1 MYREVLKCVA
11 EITDYPYSIEK
22 WEAKETVK
30 TSKEMIKQI
39 GELEFEYLNGHK
51 KLRQKFITQ
60 FIKDL
65 KAEESGEQ
73 VEERKL
79 SELECMT
86 LMFVV
91 IENELNIDKEE
102 SYLELYEDIC
112 ESAGCKYAL
121 MRMDNK
127 SDMTELILY
136 YVLKTHQGF
145 DIWAGLSKDWRERKE
160 TAYALN
166 FEMDNLTTKNFKE
179 VCERIKA
186 GLDETGMETKNSLD
200 IITENMNGIIA
211 DPTRLG
217 KTKLKEVFNQEV
229 ILHVCDTGKRRQWY
243 LYRLLSLVVIGQIE
257 KFCRDIQIWQTDA
270 SMKEQLKKELK
281 ECWLTDIGLGKTNEM
296 GRPLSKIAEYL
307 DDYKGISPE
316 KWDEYLMSRRL
327 NYTKVIHVFNELL
340 DGSETFEDTTK
351 DYFMDIAAE
360 SETEEKPEIAEELE
374 VIEEKGE
381 AFAPFEARA
390 VRHGMDAKE
399 KPYEIRRME
408 VIFKEMLTGEREVS
422 REFLLLVVLGIKA
435 LGVANIQLSYINEN
449 LLFNCR
455 FGMELLDTSFDE
467 YFIEAFE
474 SMEEM
479 RSLKGRVNRLRMA
492 SWDFEDHCLEEGYAV
507 FHDILFSKC

>member
-121 MRMDNK
+121 MRIDNK

-145 DIWAGLSKDWRERKE
+145 DIWAGLSKDWKERKE

-217 KTKLKEVFNQEV
+217 KTKLEEVFNQEV

-296 GRPLSKIAEYL
+296 GRPLSKIAEYI
-307 DDYKGISPE
+307 DEYKEVSSE
-316 KWDEYLMSRRL
+316 KWKEYLMSRRL
-327 NYTKVIHVFNELL
+327 NYTKVIHVFNELF
-340 DGSETFEDTTK
+340 DGGLVFNDYVIDGLED
-351 DYFMDIAAE
+351 D
-360 SETEEKPEIAEELE
+360 EIKEDL
-374 VIEEKGE
+374 EKGE

-390 VRHGMDAKE
+390 VRHGMDAEE
-399 KPYEIRRME
+399 KPYELRRME
-408 VIFKEMLTGEREVS
+408 VIFKEILTGEREVS

-435 LGVANIQLSYINEN
+435 LGVANIQLPYINEN

-455 FGMELLDTSFDE
+455 FGTELLDTPFDE
-467 YFIEAFE
+467 YFIEVFE

-479 RSLKGRVNRLRMA
+479 CSLKERVNRLRMA
-492 SWDFEDHCLEEGYAV
+492 SWDFEDSCLEEGYAV
-507 FHDILFSKC
+507 FHDILFAKC

>member
-145 DIWAGLSKDWRERKE
+145 DVWAGLSKDWKERKE

-217 KTKLKEVFNQEV
+217 KTKLEEVFNQEV

-296 GRPLSKIAEYL
+296 GRPLSKIAEYI
-307 DDYKGISPE
+307 DEYKEVSSE
-316 KWDEYLMSRRL
+316 KWKEYLMSRRL
-327 NYTKVIHVFNELL
+327 NYTKVIHVFNELF
-340 DGSETFEDTTK
+340 DGGLVFNDYVIDGLED
-351 DYFMDIAAE
+351 D
-360 SETEEKPEIAEELE
+360 EIKEDL
-374 VIEEKGE
+374 EKGE

-390 VRHGMDAKE
+390 VRHGMDAEE
-399 KPYEIRRME
+399 KPYELRRME
-408 VIFKEMLTGEREVS
+408 VIFKEILTGEREVS

-435 LGVANIQLSYINEN
+435 LGVANIQLPYINEN

-455 FGMELLDTSFDE
+455 FGTELLDTPFDE
-467 YFIEAFE
+467 YFIEVFE
-474 SMEEM
+474 SIEEM
-479 RSLKGRVNRLRMA
+479 CSLKERVNRLRMA
-492 SWDFEDHCLEEGYAV
+492 SWDFEDSCLEEGYAV
-507 FHDILFSKC
+507 FHDILFAKC

>member
-121 MRMDNK
+121 MSMDNK

-145 DIWAGLSKDWRERKE
+145 DIWAGLSKDWKERKE

-217 KTKLKEVFNQEV
+217 KTKLEEVFNQEV

-296 GRPLSKIAEYL
+296 GRPLSKIAEYI
-307 DDYKGISPE
+307 DEYKEVSSE
-316 KWDEYLMSRRL
+316 KWKEYLMSRRL
-327 NYTKVIHVFNELL
+327 NYTKVIHVFNELF
-340 DGSETFEDTTK
+340 DGGLVFNDYVIDGLEED
-351 DYFMDIAAE
+351 
-360 SETEEKPEIAEELE
+360 EIKEDL
-374 VIEEKGE
+374 EKGE

-390 VRHGMDAKE
+390 VRHGMDAEE
-399 KPYEIRRME
+399 KPYELRRME
-408 VIFKEMLTGEREVS
+408 VIFKEILTGEREVS

-435 LGVANIQLSYINEN
+435 LGVANIQLPYINEN

-455 FGMELLDTSFDE
+455 FGTELLDTPFDE
-467 YFIEAFE
+467 YFIEVFE
-474 SMEEM
+474 SIEEM
-479 RSLKGRVNRLRMA
+479 CSLKERVNRLRMA
-492 SWDFEDHCLEEGYAV
+492 SWDFEDSCLEEGYAV
-507 FHDILFSKC
+507 FHDILFAKC

>member
-145 DIWAGLSKDWRERKE
+145 DVWAGLSKDWKERKE

-217 KTKLKEVFNQEV
+217 KTKLEEVFNQEV

-270 SMKEQLKKELK
+270 SMKEQLKQELK

-296 GRPLSKIAEYL
+296 GRPLSKIAEYI
-307 DDYKGISPE
+307 DEYKEVSPE
-316 KWDEYLMSRRL
+316 KWEEYLMSRRL
-327 NYTKVIHVFNELL
+327 NYTKVIHVFNELF
-340 DGSETFEDTTK
+340 DGGLVFNDYVIDGLED
-351 DYFMDIAAE
+351 D
-360 SETEEKPEIAEELE
+360 EIKEDL
-374 VIEEKGE
+374 EKGE

-390 VRHGMDAKE
+390 VRHGMDAEE
-399 KPYEIRRME
+399 KPYELRRME
-408 VIFKEMLTGEREVS
+408 VIFKEILTGEREVS

-435 LGVANIQLSYINEN
+435 LGVANIQLPYINEN
-449 LLFNCR
+449 LLFNFR
-455 FGMELLDTSFDE
+455 VGTELLDTPFDE
-467 YFIEAFE
+467 YFIEVFE
-474 SMEEM
+474 SIEEM
-479 RSLKGRVNRLRMA
+479 CSLKERVNRLRMA
-492 SWDFEDHCLEEGYAV
+492 SWDFEDSCLEEGYAV
-507 FHDILFSKC
+507 FHDILFAKC

>member
-145 DIWAGLSKDWRERKE
+145 DIWAGLSKDWKERKE

-217 KTKLKEVFNQEV
+217 KTKLEEVFNQEV

-257 KFCRDIQIWQTDA
+257 TFSRDVKKWQMDA

-296 GRPLSKIAEYL
+296 GRPLSKIAEYIEE
-307 DDYKGISPE
+307 YKGISPE
-316 KWDEYLMSRRL
+316 KWEEYLMSRRL
-327 NYTKVIHVFNELL
+327 NYTKVIHVFNELF
-340 DGSETFEDTTK
+340 DGGLVFNDYVIDGLED
-351 DYFMDIAAE
+351 D
-360 SETEEKPEIAEELE
+360 EIKEDL
-374 VIEEKGE
+374 EKGE

-390 VRHGMDAKE
+390 VRHGMDAEE
-399 KPYEIRRME
+399 KPYELRRME
-408 VIFKEMLTGEREVS
+408 VIFKEILTGEREVS

-435 LGVANIQLSYINEN
+435 LGVANIQLPYINEN

-455 FGMELLDTSFDE
+455 FGTELLDTPFDE
-467 YFIEAFE
+467 YFIEVFE

-479 RSLKGRVNRLRMA
+479 CSLKERVNRLRMA
-492 SWDFEDHCLEEGYAV
+492 SWDFEDSCLEEGYAV
-507 FHDILFSKC
+507 FHDILFAKC

>member
-91 IENELNIDKEE
+91 IENELNIDKDE

-145 DIWAGLSKDWRERKE
+145 DVWAGLSKDWKDRKE

-217 KTKLKEVFNQEV
+217 KTKLEEVFNQDV

-296 GRPLSKIAEYL
+296 GRPLSKIAEYI
-307 DDYKGISPE
+307 DEYKEISPE
-316 KWDEYLMSRRL
+316 KWKEYLMSRRL
-327 NYTKVIHVFNELL
+327 NYTKVIHVFNELF
-340 DGSETFEDTTK
+340 DGGLVFNDYVIDGLED
-351 DYFMDIAAE
+351 D
-360 SETEEKPEIAEELE
+360 EIKEDL
-374 VIEEKGE
+374 EKGE

-435 LGVANIQLSYINEN
+435 LGVTNIQLPYINEN

-455 FGMELLDTSFDE
+455 FGTELLDTPFDE
-467 YFIEAFE
+467 YFIEVFE
-474 SMEEM
+474 SIEEM
-479 RSLKGRVNRLRMA
+479 CSLKERVNRLRMA
-492 SWDFEDHCLEEGYAV
+492 SWDFEDSCLEEGYAV
-507 FHDILFSKC
+507 FHDILFAKC

>member
-145 DIWAGLSKDWRERKE
+145 DIWAGLSKDWKERKE

-217 KTKLKEVFNQEV
+217 KTKLEEVFNQEV

-296 GRPLSKIAEYL
+296 GRPLSKIAEYIEE
-307 DDYKGISPE
+307 YKGISPE
-316 KWDEYLMSRRL
+316 KWEEYLMSRRL
-327 NYTKVIHVFNELL
+327 NYTKVIHVFNELF
-340 DGSETFEDTTK
+340 DGGLVFNDYVIDGLED
-351 DYFMDIAAE
+351 D
-360 SETEEKPEIAEELE
+360 EIKEDL
-374 VIEEKGE
+374 EKGE

-390 VRHGMDAKE
+390 VRHGMDVEE
-399 KPYEIRRME
+399 KPYELRRME
-408 VIFKEMLTGEREVS
+408 VIFKEILTGEREVS

-435 LGVANIQLSYINEN
+435 LGVANIQLPYINEN

-455 FGMELLDTSFDE
+455 FGTELLDTPFDE
-467 YFIEAFE
+467 YFIEVFE
-474 SMEEM
+474 SIEEM
-479 RSLKGRVNRLRMA
+479 CSLKERVNRLRMA
-492 SWDFEDHCLEEGYAV
+492 SWDFEDSCLEEGYAV
-507 FHDILFSKC
+507 FHDILFAKC

>member
-145 DIWAGLSKDWRERKE
+145 DVWAGLSKDWKDRKE

-217 KTKLKEVFNQEV
+217 KTKLEEVFNQDV

-296 GRPLSKIAEYL
+296 GRPLSKIAEYI
-307 DDYKGISPE
+307 DEYKEISPE
-316 KWDEYLMSRRL
+316 KWKEYLMSRRL
-327 NYTKVIHVFNELL
+327 NYTKVIHVFNELF
-340 DGSETFEDTTK
+340 DGGLVFNDYVIDGLED
-351 DYFMDIAAE
+351 D
-360 SETEEKPEIAEELE
+360 EIKEDL
-374 VIEEKGE
+374 EKGE

-435 LGVANIQLSYINEN
+435 LGVTNIQLPYINEN

-455 FGMELLDTSFDE
+455 FGTELLDTPFDE
-467 YFIEAFE
+467 YFIEVFE
-474 SMEEM
+474 SIEEM
-479 RSLKGRVNRLRMA
+479 CSLKERVNRLRMA
-492 SWDFEDHCLEEGYAV
+492 SWDFEDSCLEEGYAV
-507 FHDILFSKC
+507 FHDILFAKC

>member
-145 DIWAGLSKDWRERKE
+145 DIWAGLSKDWKERKE

-217 KTKLKEVFNQEV
+217 KTKLEEVFNQEV

-296 GRPLSKIAEYL
+296 GRPLSKIAEYI
-307 DDYKGISPE
+307 DEYKEVSSE
-316 KWDEYLMSRRL
+316 KWKEYLMSRRL
-327 NYTKVIHVFNELL
+327 NYTKVIHVFNELF
-340 DGSETFEDTTK
+340 DGGLVFNDYVIDGLEED
-351 DYFMDIAAE
+351 
-360 SETEEKPEIAEELE
+360 EIKEDL
-374 VIEEKGE
+374 EKGE

-390 VRHGMDAKE
+390 VRHGMDAEE
-399 KPYEIRRME
+399 KPYELRRME
-408 VIFKEMLTGEREVS
+408 VIFKEILTGERDVS

-435 LGVANIQLSYINEN
+435 LGVANIQLPYINEN

-455 FGMELLDTSFDE
+455 FGTELLDTPFDE
-467 YFIEAFE
+467 YFIEVFE

-479 RSLKGRVNRLRMA
+479 CSLKERVNRLRMA
-492 SWDFEDHCLEEGYAV
+492 SWDFEDSCLEEGYAV
-507 FHDILFSKC
+507 FHDILFAKC

>member
-145 DIWAGLSKDWRERKE
+145 DIWAGLSKDWKERKE

-217 KTKLKEVFNQEV
+217 KTKLEEVFNQEV

-296 GRPLSKIAEYL
+296 GRPLSKIAEYIEE
-307 DDYKGISPE
+307 YKGISPE
-316 KWDEYLMSRRL
+316 KWEEYLMSRRL
-327 NYTKVIHVFNELL
+327 NYTKGIHVFNELF
-340 DGSETFEDTTK
+340 DGGLVFNDYVIDGLED
-351 DYFMDIAAE
+351 D
-360 SETEEKPEIAEELE
+360 EIKEDL
-374 VIEEKGE
+374 EKGE

-390 VRHGMDAKE
+390 VRHGMDAEE
-399 KPYEIRRME
+399 KPYELRRME
-408 VIFKEMLTGEREVS
+408 VIFKEILTGEREVS

-435 LGVANIQLSYINEN
+435 LGVANIQLPYINEN

-455 FGMELLDTSFDE
+455 FGTELLDTPFDE
-467 YFIEAFE
+467 YFIEVFE

-479 RSLKGRVNRLRMA
+479 CSLKERVNRLRMA
-492 SWDFEDHCLEEGYAV
+492 SWDFEDSCLEEGYAV
-507 FHDILFSKC
+507 FHDILFAKC

>member
-145 DIWAGLSKDWRERKE
+145 DIWAGLSKDWKERKE

-217 KTKLKEVFNQEV
+217 KTKLEEVFNQEV

-296 GRPLSKIAEYL
+296 GRPLSKIAEYI
-307 DDYKGISPE
+307 DEYKEVSSE
-316 KWDEYLMSRRL
+316 KWKEYLMSRRL
-327 NYTKVIHVFNELL
+327 NYTKVIHVFNELF
-340 DGSETFEDTTK
+340 DGGLVFNDYVIDGLEED
-351 DYFMDIAAE
+351 
-360 SETEEKPEIAEELE
+360 EIKEDL
-374 VIEEKGE
+374 EKGE

-390 VRHGMDAKE
+390 VRHGMDAEE
-399 KPYEIRRME
+399 KPYELRRME
-408 VIFKEMLTGEREVS
+408 VIFKEILTGEREVS

-435 LGVANIQLSYINEN
+435 LGVANIQLPYINEN

-455 FGMELLDTSFDE
+455 FGTELLDTPFDE
-467 YFIEAFE
+467 YFIEVFE

-479 RSLKGRVNRLRMA
+479 CSLKERVNRLRMA
-492 SWDFEDHCLEEGYAV
+492 SWDFEDSCLEEGYAV
-507 FHDILFSKC
+507 FHDILFAK

>member
-145 DIWAGLSKDWRERKE
+145 DIWAGLSKDWKERKE

-166 FEMDNLTTKNFKE
+166 FEMANLTTKNFKE

-217 KTKLKEVFNQEV
+217 KTKLEEVFNQEV

-296 GRPLSKIAEYL
+296 GRPLSKIAEYIEE
-307 DDYKGISPE
+307 YKGISPE
-316 KWDEYLMSRRL
+316 KWEEYLMSRRL
-327 NYTKVIHVFNELL
+327 NYTKVIHVFNELF
-340 DGSETFEDTTK
+340 DGGLVFNDYVIDGLED
-351 DYFMDIAAE
+351 D
-360 SETEEKPEIAEELE
+360 EIKEDL
-374 VIEEKGE
+374 EKGE

-390 VRHGMDAKE
+390 VRHGMDAEE
-399 KPYEIRRME
+399 KPYELRRME
-408 VIFKEMLTGEREVS
+408 VIFKEILTGEREVS

-435 LGVANIQLSYINEN
+435 LGVANIQLPYINEN

-455 FGMELLDTSFDE
+455 FGTELLDTPFDE
-467 YFIEAFE
+467 YFIEVFE
-474 SMEEM
+474 SIEEM
-479 RSLKGRVNRLRMA
+479 CSLKERVNRLRMA
-492 SWDFEDHCLEEGYAV
+492 SWDFEDSCLEEGYAV
-507 FHDILFSKC
+507 FHDILFAKC

>member
-145 DIWAGLSKDWRERKE
+145 DVWAGLSKDWKDRKE

-217 KTKLKEVFNQEV
+217 KMKLEEVFNQEV

-243 LYRLLSLVVIGQIE
+243 LYRLLSLVVTGQIE

-296 GRPLSKIAEYL
+296 GRPLSKIAEYI
-307 DDYKGISPE
+307 DEYKEVSPE
-316 KWDEYLMSRRL
+316 KWEEYLMSRRL
-327 NYTKVIHVFNELL
+327 NYTKVIHVFNELF
-340 DGSETFEDTTK
+340 DGGLVFNDYVIDGLED
-351 DYFMDIAAE
+351 D
-360 SETEEKPEIAEELE
+360 EIKEDL
-374 VIEEKGE
+374 EKGE

-435 LGVANIQLSYINEN
+435 LGVTNIQLPYINEN

-455 FGMELLDTSFDE
+455 FGTELLDTPFDE
-467 YFIEAFE
+467 YFIEVFE
-474 SMEEM
+474 SIEEM
-479 RSLKGRVNRLRMA
+479 CSLKERVNRLRMA
-492 SWDFEDHCLEEGYAV
+492 SWDFEDSCLEEGYAV
-507 FHDILFSKC
+507 FHDILFAKC

>member
-145 DIWAGLSKDWRERKE
+145 DIWAGLSKDWKERKE

-217 KTKLKEVFNQEV
+217 KTKLEEVFNQEV

-243 LYRLLSLVVIGQIE
+243 LYRLLSLIVIGQIE

-296 GRPLSKIAEYL
+296 GRPLSKIAEYIEE
-307 DDYKGISPE
+307 YKGISPE
-316 KWDEYLMSRRL
+316 KWEEYLMSRRL
-327 NYTKVIHVFNELL
+327 NYTKVIHVFNELF
-340 DGSETFEDTTK
+340 DGGLVFNDYVIDGLED
-351 DYFMDIAAE
+351 D
-360 SETEEKPEIAEELE
+360 EIKEDL
-374 VIEEKGE
+374 EKGE

-390 VRHGMDAKE
+390 VRHGMDAEE
-399 KPYEIRRME
+399 KPYELRRME
-408 VIFKEMLTGEREVS
+408 VIFKEILTGEREVS

-435 LGVANIQLSYINEN
+435 LGVANIQLPYINEN

-455 FGMELLDTSFDE
+455 FGTELLDTPFDE
-467 YFIEAFE
+467 YFIEVFE

-479 RSLKGRVNRLRMA
+479 CSLKERVNRLRMA
-492 SWDFEDHCLEEGYAV
+492 SWDFEDSCLEEGYAV
-507 FHDILFSKC
+507 FHDILFAKC

>member
-1 MYREVLKCVA
+1 M
-11 EITDYPYSIEK
+11 
-22 WEAKETVK
+22 
-30 TSKEMIKQI
+30 
-39 GELEFEYLNGHK
+39 
-51 KLRQKFITQ
+51 RQKFITQ

-145 DIWAGLSKDWRERKE
+145 DVWAGLSKDWKDRKE

-211 DPTRLG
+211 DPTRFG
-217 KTKLKEVFNQEV
+217 KTKLEEVFNQEV

-270 SMKEQLKKELK
+270 SMKEQLKQELK
-281 ECWLTDIGLGKTNEM
+281 ECWLTDIGLGKTYEM
-296 GRPLSKIAEYL
+296 GRTLSKIAEYI
-307 DDYKGISPE
+307 DEYTEVSPE
-316 KWDEYLMSRRL
+316 KWEEYLMSRRL
-327 NYTKVIHVFNELL
+327 NYTKVIHVFNELF
-340 DGSETFEDTTK
+340 DGGLVFNDYVIDGLED
-351 DYFMDIAAE
+351 D
-360 SETEEKPEIAEELE
+360 EIKEDL
-374 VIEEKGE
+374 EKGE

-435 LGVANIQLSYINEN
+435 LGVTNIQLPYINEN

-455 FGMELLDTSFDE
+455 FGTELLDTPFDE
-467 YFIEAFE
+467 YFIEVFE
-474 SMEEM
+474 SIEEM
-479 RSLKGRVNRLRMA
+479 CSLKERVNRLRMA
-492 SWDFEDHCLEEGYAV
+492 SWDFEDSCLEEGYAV
-507 FHDILFSKC
+507 FHDILFAKC

>member
-65 KAEESGEQ
+65 KAEESGKQ

-145 DIWAGLSKDWRERKE
+145 DVWAGLSKDWKERKE

-217 KTKLKEVFNQEV
+217 KTKLEEVFNQEV

-270 SMKEQLKKELK
+270 SMKEQLKRELK

-296 GRPLSKIAEYL
+296 GRPLSKIAEYI
-307 DDYKGISPE
+307 DEYKEVSSE
-316 KWDEYLMSRRL
+316 KWKEYLMSRRL
-327 NYTKVIHVFNELL
+327 NYTKVIHVFNELF
-340 DGSETFEDTTK
+340 DGGLVFNDYVIDGLED
-351 DYFMDIAAE
+351 D
-360 SETEEKPEIAEELE
+360 EIKEDL
-374 VIEEKGE
+374 EKGE

-390 VRHGMDAKE
+390 VRHGMDAEE
-399 KPYEIRRME
+399 KPYELRRME
-408 VIFKEMLTGEREVS
+408 VIFKEILTGEREVS

-435 LGVANIQLSYINEN
+435 LGVANIQLPYINEN

-455 FGMELLDTSFDE
+455 FGTELLDTPFDE
-467 YFIEAFE
+467 YFIEVFE

-479 RSLKGRVNRLRMA
+479 CSLKERVNRLRMA
-492 SWDFEDHCLEEGYAV
+492 SWDFEDSCLEEGYAV
-507 FHDILFSKC
+507 FHDILFAKC

>member
-145 DIWAGLSKDWRERKE
+145 DIWAGLSKDWKERKE

-217 KTKLKEVFNQEV
+217 KTKLEEVFNQEV

-270 SMKEQLKKELK
+270 LMKEQLKKELK

-296 GRPLSKIAEYL
+296 GRPLSKIAEYIEE
-307 DDYKGISPE
+307 YKGISPE
-316 KWDEYLMSRRL
+316 KWEEYLMSRRL
-327 NYTKVIHVFNELL
+327 NYTKVIHVFNELF
-340 DGSETFEDTTK
+340 DGGLVFNDYVIDGLED
-351 DYFMDIAAE
+351 D
-360 SETEEKPEIAEELE
+360 EIKEDL
-374 VIEEKGE
+374 EKGE

-390 VRHGMDAKE
+390 VRHGMDAEE
-399 KPYEIRRME
+399 KPYELRRME
-408 VIFKEMLTGEREVS
+408 VIFKEILTGEREVS

-435 LGVANIQLSYINEN
+435 LGVANIQLPYINEN

-455 FGMELLDTSFDE
+455 FGTELLDTPFDE
-467 YFIEAFE
+467 YFIEVFE
-474 SMEEM
+474 SIEEM
-479 RSLKGRVNRLRMA
+479 CSLKERVNRLRMA
-492 SWDFEDHCLEEGYAV
+492 SWDFEDSCLEEGYAV
-507 FHDILFSKC
+507 FHDILFAKC

>member
-1 MYREVLKCVA
+1 MYKEVLKCVA

-145 DIWAGLSKDWRERKE
+145 DVWAGLSKDWKDRKE

-211 DPTRLG
+211 DPTRFG
-217 KTKLKEVFNQEV
+217 KTKLEEVFNQEV

-270 SMKEQLKKELK
+270 SMKEQLKQELK

-296 GRPLSKIAEYL
+296 GRPLSKIAEYI
-307 DDYKGISPE
+307 DEYKEVSPE
-316 KWDEYLMSRRL
+316 KWEEYLMSRRL
-327 NYTKVIHVFNELL
+327 NYTKVIHVFNELF
-340 DGSETFEDTTK
+340 DGGLVFNDYVIDGLED
-351 DYFMDIAAE
+351 D
-360 SETEEKPEIAEELE
+360 EIKEDL
-374 VIEEKGE
+374 EKGE

-435 LGVANIQLSYINEN
+435 LGVTNIQLPYINEN

-455 FGMELLDTSFDE
+455 FGTELLDTPFDE
-467 YFIEAFE
+467 YFIEVFE
-474 SMEEM
+474 SIEEM
-479 RSLKGRVNRLRMA
+479 CSLKERVNRLRMA
-492 SWDFEDHCLEEGYAV
+492 SWDFEDSCLEEGYAV
-507 FHDILFSKC
+507 FHDILFAKC

>member
-145 DIWAGLSKDWRERKE
+145 DIWAGLSKDWKERKE

-217 KTKLKEVFNQEV
+217 KTKLEEVFNQEV

-296 GRPLSKIAEYL
+296 GRPLSKIAEYI
-307 DDYKGISPE
+307 DEYKEVSSE
-316 KWDEYLMSRRL
+316 KWKEYLMSRRL
-327 NYTKVIHVFNELL
+327 NYTKVIHVFNELF
-340 DGSETFEDTTK
+340 DGGLVFNDYVIDGLEED
-351 DYFMDIAAE
+351 
-360 SETEEKPEIAEELE
+360 EIKEDL
-374 VIEEKGE
+374 EKGE

-390 VRHGMDAKE
+390 VRHGMDAEE
-399 KPYEIRRME
+399 KPYELRRME
-408 VIFKEMLTGEREVS
+408 VIFKEILTGEREIS

-435 LGVANIQLSYINEN
+435 LGVANIQLPYINEN

-455 FGMELLDTSFDE
+455 FGTELLDTPFDE
-467 YFIEAFE
+467 YFIEVFE

-479 RSLKGRVNRLRMA
+479 CSLKERVNRLRMA
-492 SWDFEDHCLEEGYAV
+492 SWDFEDSCLEEGYAV
-507 FHDILFSKC
+507 FHDILFAKC

>member
-145 DIWAGLSKDWRERKE
+145 DVWAGLSKDWKKRKE

-217 KTKLKEVFNQEV
+217 KTKLEEVFNQEV

-243 LYRLLSLVVIGQIE
+243 LYRLLSLVVIGQIK

-296 GRPLSKIAEYL
+296 GRPLSKIAEYIEE
-307 DDYKGISPE
+307 YKGISPE
-316 KWDEYLMSRRL
+316 KWEEYLMSRRL
-327 NYTKVIHVFNELL
+327 NYTKVIHVFNELF
-340 DGSETFEDTTK
+340 DGGLVFNDYVIDGLED
-351 DYFMDIAAE
+351 D
-360 SETEEKPEIAEELE
+360 EIKEDL
-374 VIEEKGE
+374 EKGE

-390 VRHGMDAKE
+390 VRHGMDVEE
-399 KPYEIRRME
+399 KPYELRRME
-408 VIFKEMLTGEREVS
+408 VIFKEILTGEREVS

-435 LGVANIQLSYINEN
+435 LGVANIQLPYINEN

-455 FGMELLDTSFDE
+455 FGTELLDTPFDE
-467 YFIEAFE
+467 YFIEVFE
-474 SMEEM
+474 SIEEM
-479 RSLKGRVNRLRMA
+479 CSLKERVNRLRMA
-492 SWDFEDHCLEEGYAV
+492 SWDFEDSCLEEGYAV
-507 FHDILFSKC
+507 FHDILFAKC

>member
-1 MYREVLKCVA
+1 MYKEVLKCVA

-145 DIWAGLSKDWRERKE
+145 DVWAGLSKDWKDRKE

-217 KTKLKEVFNQEV
+217 KTKLEEVFNQEV

-243 LYRLLSLVVIGQIE
+243 LYRLLSFVVIGQIE

-296 GRPLSKIAEYL
+296 GRPLSKIAEYI
-307 DDYKGISPE
+307 DEYKEVSPE
-316 KWDEYLMSRRL
+316 KWEEYLMSRRL
-327 NYTKVIHVFNELL
+327 NYTKVIHVFNELF
-340 DGSETFEDTTK
+340 DGGLVFNDYVIDGLED
-351 DYFMDIAAE
+351 D
-360 SETEEKPEIAEELE
+360 EIKEDL
-374 VIEEKGE
+374 EKGE

-435 LGVANIQLSYINEN
+435 LGVTNIQLPYINEN

-455 FGMELLDTSFDE
+455 FGTELLDTPFDE
-467 YFIEAFE
+467 YFIEVFE
-474 SMEEM
+474 SIEEM
-479 RSLKGRVNRLRMA
+479 CSLKERVNRLRMA
-492 SWDFEDHCLEEGYAV
+492 SWDFEDSCLEEGYAV
-507 FHDILFSKC
+507 FHDILFAKC

>member
-145 DIWAGLSKDWRERKE
+145 DIWAGLSKDWKERKE

-217 KTKLKEVFNQEV
+217 KTKLEEMFNQEV

-296 GRPLSKIAEYL
+296 GRPLSKIAEYI
-307 DDYKGISPE
+307 DEYKEVSSE
-316 KWDEYLMSRRL
+316 KWKEYLMSRRL
-327 NYTKVIHVFNELL
+327 NYTKVIHVFNELF
-340 DGSETFEDTTK
+340 DGGLVFNDYVIDGLEED
-351 DYFMDIAAE
+351 
-360 SETEEKPEIAEELE
+360 EIKEDL
-374 VIEEKGE
+374 EKGE

-390 VRHGMDAKE
+390 VRHGMDAEE
-399 KPYEIRRME
+399 KPYELRRME
-408 VIFKEMLTGEREVS
+408 VIFKEILTGEREVS

-435 LGVANIQLSYINEN
+435 LGVANIQLPYINEN

-455 FGMELLDTSFDE
+455 FGTELLDTPFDE
-467 YFIEAFE
+467 YFIEVFE

-479 RSLKGRVNRLRMA
+479 CSLKERVNRLRMA
-492 SWDFEDHCLEEGYAV
+492 SWDFEDSCLEEGYAV
-507 FHDILFSKC
+507 FHDILFAKC

>member
-91 IENELNIDKEE
+91 IENELNIDKDE

-145 DIWAGLSKDWRERKE
+145 DVWAGLSKDWKDRKE

-217 KTKLKEVFNQEV
+217 KTKLEEVFNQEV

-243 LYRLLSLVVIGQIE
+243 LYRLLSLVVTGQIE

-296 GRPLSKIAEYL
+296 GRPLSKIAEYI
-307 DDYKGISPE
+307 DEYKEVSPE
-316 KWDEYLMSRRL
+316 KWKEYLMSRRL
-327 NYTKVIHVFNELL
+327 NYTKVIHVFNELF
-340 DGSETFEDTTK
+340 DGGLVFNDYVIDGLED
-351 DYFMDIAAE
+351 D
-360 SETEEKPEIAEELE
+360 EIKEDL
-374 VIEEKGE
+374 EKGE

-435 LGVANIQLSYINEN
+435 LGVTNIQLPYINEN

-455 FGMELLDTSFDE
+455 FGTELLDTPFDE
-467 YFIEAFE
+467 YFIEVFE
-474 SMEEM
+474 SIEEM
-479 RSLKGRVNRLRMA
+479 CSLKERVNRLRMA
-492 SWDFEDHCLEEGYAV
+492 SWDFEDSCLEEGYAV
-507 FHDILFSKC
+507 FHDILFAKC

>member
-91 IENELNIDKEE
+91 IENELNIDKDE

-145 DIWAGLSKDWRERKE
+145 DVWAGLSKDWKDRKE

-217 KTKLKEVFNQEV
+217 KTKLEEVFNQDV

-243 LYRLLSLVVIGQIE
+243 LYRLLSFVVIGQIE

-296 GRPLSKIAEYL
+296 GRPLSKIAEYI
-307 DDYKGISPE
+307 DEYKEISPE
-316 KWDEYLMSRRL
+316 KWKEYLMSRRL
-327 NYTKVIHVFNELL
+327 NYTKVIHVFNELF
-340 DGSETFEDTTK
+340 DGGLVFNDYVIDGLED
-351 DYFMDIAAE
+351 D
-360 SETEEKPEIAEELE
+360 EIKEDL
-374 VIEEKGE
+374 EKGE

-435 LGVANIQLSYINEN
+435 LGVTNIQLPYINEN

-455 FGMELLDTSFDE
+455 FGTELLDTPFDE
-467 YFIEAFE
+467 YFIEVFE
-474 SMEEM
+474 SIEEM
-479 RSLKGRVNRLRMA
+479 CSLKERVNRLRMA
-492 SWDFEDHCLEEGYAV
+492 SWDFEDSCLEEGYAV
-507 FHDILFSKC
+507 FHDILFAKC

>member
-22 WEAKETVK
+22 WEARETVK

-136 YVLKTHQGF
+136 YVLKTQQGF
-145 DIWAGLSKDWRERKE
+145 DIWAGLSTDWKERKE

-217 KTKLKEVFNQEV
+217 KTKLEEVFNQEV

-296 GRPLSKIAEYL
+296 GRPLSKIAEYI
-307 DDYKGISPE
+307 DEYKEVSSE
-316 KWDEYLMSRRL
+316 KWKEYLMSRRL
-327 NYTKVIHVFNELL
+327 NYTKVIHVFNELF
-340 DGSETFEDTTK
+340 DGGLVFNDYVIDGLEED
-351 DYFMDIAAE
+351 
-360 SETEEKPEIAEELE
+360 EIKEDL
-374 VIEEKGE
+374 EKGE

-390 VRHGMDAKE
+390 VRHGMDAEE
-399 KPYEIRRME
+399 KPYELRRME
-408 VIFKEMLTGEREVS
+408 VIFKEILTGEREVS

-435 LGVANIQLSYINEN
+435 LGVANIQLPYINEN

-455 FGMELLDTSFDE
+455 FGTELLDTPFDE
-467 YFIEAFE
+467 YFIEVFE

-479 RSLKGRVNRLRMA
+479 CSLKERVNRLRMA
-492 SWDFEDHCLEEGYAV
+492 SWDFEDSCLEEGYAV
-507 FHDILFSKC
+507 FHDILFAKC

>member
-1 MYREVLKCVA
+1 
-11 EITDYPYSIEK
+11 
-22 WEAKETVK
+22 
-30 TSKEMIKQI
+30 
-39 GELEFEYLNGHK
+39 
-51 KLRQKFITQ
+51 
-60 FIKDL
+60 
-65 KAEESGEQ
+65 
-73 VEERKL
+73 
-79 SELECMT
+79 MT

-217 KTKLKEVFNQEV
+217 KTKLEEVFNQEV

-257 KFCRDIQIWQTDA
+257 TFSRDVKKWQMDA

-296 GRPLSKIAEYL
+296 GRPLSKIAEYI
-307 DDYKGISPE
+307 DEYKEVSSE
-316 KWDEYLMSRRL
+316 KWKEYLMSRRL
-327 NYTKVIHVFNELL
+327 NYTKVIHVFNELF
-340 DGSETFEDTTK
+340 DGGLVFNDYVIDGLED
-351 DYFMDIAAE
+351 D
-360 SETEEKPEIAEELE
+360 EIKEDL
-374 VIEEKGE
+374 EKGE

-390 VRHGMDAKE
+390 VRHGMDVEE
-399 KPYEIRRME
+399 KPYELRRME
-408 VIFKEMLTGEREVS
+408 VIFKEILTGEREVS

-435 LGVANIQLSYINEN
+435 LGVANIQLPYINEN

-455 FGMELLDTSFDE
+455 FGTELLDTPFDE
-467 YFIEAFE
+467 YFIEVFE
-474 SMEEM
+474 SIEEM
-479 RSLKGRVNRLRMA
+479 CSLKERVNRLRMA
-492 SWDFEDHCLEEGYAV
+492 SWDFEDSCLEEGYAV
-507 FHDILFSKC
+507 FHDILFAKC

>member
-217 KTKLKEVFNQEV
+217 KTKLEEVFNQEV

-257 KFCRDIQIWQTDA
+257 KFCRDIQIWQMDA

-296 GRPLSKIAEYL
+296 GRPLSKIAEYIEE
-307 DDYKGISPE
+307 YKGISPE
-316 KWDEYLMSRRL
+316 KWEEYLMSRRL
-327 NYTKVIHVFNELL
+327 NYTKVIHVFNELF
-340 DGSETFEDTTK
+340 DGGLVFNDYVIDGLED
-351 DYFMDIAAE
+351 D
-360 SETEEKPEIAEELE
+360 EIKEDL
-374 VIEEKGE
+374 EKGE

-390 VRHGMDAKE
+390 VRHGMDVEE
-399 KPYEIRRME
+399 KPYELRRME
-408 VIFKEMLTGEREVS
+408 VIFKEILTGEREVS

-435 LGVANIQLSYINEN
+435 LGVANIQLPYINEN

-455 FGMELLDTSFDE
+455 FGTELLDTPFDE
-467 YFIEAFE
+467 YFIEVFE
-474 SMEEM
+474 SIEEM
-479 RSLKGRVNRLRMA
+479 CSLKERVNRLRMA
-492 SWDFEDHCLEEGYAV
+492 SWDFEDSCLEEGYAV
-507 FHDILFSKC
+507 FHDILFAKC

>member
-145 DIWAGLSKDWRERKE
+145 DVWEGLSKDWKDRKE

-217 KTKLKEVFNQEV
+217 KTKLEEVFNQEV

-243 LYRLLSLVVIGQIE
+243 LYRLLSLVVTGQIE

-296 GRPLSKIAEYL
+296 GRPLSKIAEYI
-307 DDYKGISPE
+307 DEYKEISSE
-316 KWDEYLMSRRL
+316 KWKEYLMSRRL
-327 NYTKVIHVFNELL
+327 NYTKVIHVFNELF
-340 DGSETFEDTTK
+340 DGGLVFNDYVIDGLED
-351 DYFMDIAAE
+351 D
-360 SETEEKPEIAEELE
+360 EIKEDL
-374 VIEEKGE
+374 EKGE

-435 LGVANIQLSYINEN
+435 LGVTNIQLPYINEN

-455 FGMELLDTSFDE
+455 FGTELLDTPFDE
-467 YFIEAFE
+467 YFIEVFE
-474 SMEEM
+474 SIEEM
-479 RSLKGRVNRLRMA
+479 CSLKERVNRLRMA
-492 SWDFEDHCLEEGYAV
+492 SWDFEDSCLEEGYAV
-507 FHDILFSKC
+507 FHDILFAKC

>member
-145 DIWAGLSKDWRERKE
+145 DIWAGLSKDWKERKE

-217 KTKLKEVFNQEV
+217 KTKLEEVFNQEV

-270 SMKEQLKKELK
+270 SMKEQLKRELK

-296 GRPLSKIAEYL
+296 GRPLSKIAEYI
-307 DDYKGISPE
+307 DEYKEVSSE
-316 KWDEYLMSRRL
+316 KWKEYLMSRRL
-327 NYTKVIHVFNELL
+327 NYTKVIHVFNELF
-340 DGSETFEDTTK
+340 DGGLVFNDYVIDGLED
-351 DYFMDIAAE
+351 D
-360 SETEEKPEIAEELE
+360 EIKEDL
-374 VIEEKGE
+374 EKGE

-390 VRHGMDAKE
+390 VRHGMDAEE
-399 KPYEIRRME
+399 KPYELRRME
-408 VIFKEMLTGEREVS
+408 VIFKEILTGEREVS

-435 LGVANIQLSYINEN
+435 LGVANIQLPYINEN

-455 FGMELLDTSFDE
+455 FGTELLDTPFDE
-467 YFIEAFE
+467 YFIEVFE

-479 RSLKGRVNRLRMA
+479 CSLKERVNRLRMA
-492 SWDFEDHCLEEGYAV
+492 SWDFEDSCLEEGYAV
-507 FHDILFSKC
+507 FHDILFAKC

>member
-145 DIWAGLSKDWRERKE
+145 DVWAGLSKDWKKRKE

-217 KTKLKEVFNQEV
+217 KTKLEEVFNQEV

-296 GRPLSKIAEYL
+296 GRPLSKIAEYIEE
-307 DDYKGISPE
+307 YKGISPE
-316 KWDEYLMSRRL
+316 KWEEYLMSRRL
-327 NYTKVIHVFNELL
+327 NYTKVIHVFNELF
-340 DGSETFEDTTK
+340 DGGLVFNDYVIDGLED
-351 DYFMDIAAE
+351 D
-360 SETEEKPEIAEELE
+360 EIKEDL
-374 VIEEKGE
+374 EKGE

-390 VRHGMDAKE
+390 VRHGMDAEE
-399 KPYEIRRME
+399 KPYELRRME
-408 VIFKEMLTGEREVS
+408 VIFKEILTGEREVS

-435 LGVANIQLSYINEN
+435 LGVANIQLPYINEN

-455 FGMELLDTSFDE
+455 FGTELLDTPFDE
-467 YFIEAFE
+467 YFIEVFE
-474 SMEEM
+474 SIEEM
-479 RSLKGRVNRLRMA
+479 CSLKERVNRLRMA
-492 SWDFEDHCLEEGYAV
+492 SWDFEDSCLEEGYAV
-507 FHDILFSKC
+507 FHDILFAQC

>member
-145 DIWAGLSKDWRERKE
+145 DVWAGLSKDWKDRKE

-211 DPTRLG
+211 DPTRFG
-217 KTKLKEVFNQEV
+217 KTKLEEVFNQEV

-296 GRPLSKIAEYL
+296 GRPLSKIAEYI
-307 DDYKGISPE
+307 DEYKEVSSE
-316 KWDEYLMSRRL
+316 KWKEYLMSRRL
-327 NYTKVIHVFNELL
+327 NYTKVIHVFNELF
-340 DGSETFEDTTK
+340 DGGLVFNDYVIDGLED
-351 DYFMDIAAE
+351 D
-360 SETEEKPEIAEELE
+360 EIKEDL
-374 VIEEKGE
+374 EKGE

-390 VRHGMDAKE
+390 VRHGMDAEE
-399 KPYEIRRME
+399 KPYELRRME
-408 VIFKEMLTGEREVS
+408 VIFKEILTGEREVS

-435 LGVANIQLSYINEN
+435 LGVANIQLPYINEN

-455 FGMELLDTSFDE
+455 FGTELLDTPFDE
-467 YFIEAFE
+467 YFIEVFE
-474 SMEEM
+474 SIEEM
-479 RSLKGRVNRLRMA
+479 CSLKERVNRLRMA
-492 SWDFEDHCLEEGYAV
+492 SWDFEESCLEEGYAV
-507 FHDILFSKC
+507 FHDILFAKC

>member
-145 DIWAGLSKDWRERKE
+145 DVWAGLSKDWKDRKE

-211 DPTRLG
+211 DPTRFG
-217 KTKLKEVFNQEV
+217 KTKLEEVFNQEV

-270 SMKEQLKKELK
+270 SMKEQLKQELK

-296 GRPLSKIAEYL
+296 GRPLSKIAEYI
-307 DDYKGISPE
+307 DEYKEVSPE
-316 KWDEYLMSRRL
+316 KWEEYLMSRRL
-327 NYTKVIHVFNELL
+327 NYTKVIHVFNELF
-340 DGSETFEDTTK
+340 DGGLVFNDYVIDGLED
-351 DYFMDIAAE
+351 D
-360 SETEEKPEIAEELE
+360 EIKEDL
-374 VIEEKGE
+374 EKGE

-390 VRHGMDAKE
+390 VRHGMDAEE
-399 KPYEIRRME
+399 KPYELRRME
-408 VIFKEMLTGEREVS
+408 VIFKEILTGEREVS

-435 LGVANIQLSYINEN
+435 LGVTNIQLPYINEN

-455 FGMELLDTSFDE
+455 FGTELLDTPFDE
-467 YFIEAFE
+467 YFIEVFE
-474 SMEEM
+474 SIEEM
-479 RSLKGRVNRLRMA
+479 CSLKERVNRLRMA
-492 SWDFEDHCLEEGYAV
+492 SWDFEDSCLEEGYAV
-507 FHDILFSKC
+507 FHDILFAKC

>member
-145 DIWAGLSKDWRERKE
+145 DVWAGLSKDWKDRKE

-179 VCERIKA
+179 VCEKIKA

-217 KTKLKEVFNQEV
+217 KTKLEEVFNQEV

-296 GRPLSKIAEYL
+296 GRPLSKIAEYIEE
-307 DDYKGISPE
+307 YKDISPE
-316 KWDEYLMSRRL
+316 KWEEYLMSRRL
-327 NYTKVIHVFNELL
+327 NYTKVIHVFNELF
-340 DGSETFEDTTK
+340 DGGLVFNDYVIDGLED
-351 DYFMDIAAE
+351 D
-360 SETEEKPEIAEELE
+360 EIKEDL
-374 VIEEKGE
+374 EKGE

-390 VRHGMDAKE
+390 VRHGMDAEE
-399 KPYEIRRME
+399 KPYELRRME
-408 VIFKEMLTGEREVS
+408 VIFKEILTGEREVS

-435 LGVANIQLSYINEN
+435 LGVANIQLPYINEN

-455 FGMELLDTSFDE
+455 FGTELLDTPFDE
-467 YFIEAFE
+467 YFIEVFE
-474 SMEEM
+474 SIEEM
-479 RSLKGRVNRLRMA
+479 CSLKERVNRLRMA
-492 SWDFEDHCLEEGYAV
+492 SWDFEDSCLEEGYAV
-507 FHDILFSKC
+507 FHDILFAKC

>member
-91 IENELNIDKEE
+91 IENELNIDKDE

-145 DIWAGLSKDWRERKE
+145 DVWAGLSKDWKDRKE

-217 KTKLKEVFNQEV
+217 KTKLEEVFNQDV

-296 GRPLSKIAEYL
+296 GRPLSKIAEYI
-307 DDYKGISPE
+307 DEYKEVSSE
-316 KWDEYLMSRRL
+316 KWKEYLMSRRL
-327 NYTKVIHVFNELL
+327 NYTKVIHVFNELF
-340 DGSETFEDTTK
+340 DGGLVFNDYVIDGLED
-351 DYFMDIAAE
+351 D
-360 SETEEKPEIAEELE
+360 EIKEDL
-374 VIEEKGE
+374 EKGE

-435 LGVANIQLSYINEN
+435 LGVTNIQLPYINEN

-455 FGMELLDTSFDE
+455 FGTELLDTPFDE
-467 YFIEAFE
+467 YFIEVFE
-474 SMEEM
+474 SIEEM
-479 RSLKGRVNRLRMA
+479 CSLKERVNRLRMA
-492 SWDFEDHCLEEGYAV
+492 SWDFEDSCLEEGYAV
-507 FHDILFSKC
+507 FHDILFAKC

>member
-145 DIWAGLSKDWRERKE
+145 DVWAGLSKDWKDRKE

-217 KTKLKEVFNQEV
+217 KTKLEEVFNQEV

-243 LYRLLSLVVIGQIE
+243 LYRLLSLVVTGQIE

-296 GRPLSKIAEYL
+296 GRPLSKIAEYI
-307 DDYKGISPE
+307 DEYKEVSPE
-316 KWDEYLMSRRL
+316 KWKEYLMSRRL
-327 NYTKVIHVFNELL
+327 NYTKVIHVFNELF
-340 DGSETFEDTTK
+340 DGGLVFNDYVIDGLED
-351 DYFMDIAAE
+351 D
-360 SETEEKPEIAEELE
+360 EIKEDL
-374 VIEEKGE
+374 EKGE

-435 LGVANIQLSYINEN
+435 LGVTNIQLPYINEN

-455 FGMELLDTSFDE
+455 FGTELLDTPFDE
-467 YFIEAFE
+467 YFIEVFE
-474 SMEEM
+474 SIEEM
-479 RSLKGRVNRLRMA
+479 CSLKERVNRLRMA
-492 SWDFEDHCLEEGYAV
+492 SWDFEDSCLEEGYAV
-507 FHDILFSKC
+507 FHDILFAKC

>member
-60 FIKDL
+60 FINDL

-145 DIWAGLSKDWRERKE
+145 DIWAGLSKDWKERKE

-217 KTKLKEVFNQEV
+217 KTKLEEVFNQEV

-296 GRPLSKIAEYL
+296 GRPLSKIAEYI
-307 DDYKGISPE
+307 DEYKEVSSE
-316 KWDEYLMSRRL
+316 KWKEYLMSRRL
-327 NYTKVIHVFNELL
+327 NYTKVIHVFNELF
-340 DGSETFEDTTK
+340 DGGLVFNDYVIDGLEED
-351 DYFMDIAAE
+351 
-360 SETEEKPEIAEELE
+360 EIKEDL
-374 VIEEKGE
+374 EKGE

-390 VRHGMDAKE
+390 VRHGMDAEE
-399 KPYEIRRME
+399 KPYELRRME
-408 VIFKEMLTGEREVS
+408 VIFKEILTGEREVS

-435 LGVANIQLSYINEN
+435 LGVANIQLPYINEN

-455 FGMELLDTSFDE
+455 FGTELLDTPFDE
-467 YFIEAFE
+467 YFIEVFE

-479 RSLKGRVNRLRMA
+479 CSLKERVNRLRMA
-492 SWDFEDHCLEEGYAV
+492 SWDFEDSCLEEGYAV
-507 FHDILFSKC
+507 FHDILFAKC

>member
-145 DIWAGLSKDWRERKE
+145 DIWAGLSKDWKERKE

-217 KTKLKEVFNQEV
+217 KAKLEEVFNQEV

-296 GRPLSKIAEYL
+296 GRPLSKIAEYI
-307 DDYKGISPE
+307 DEYKEVSSE
-316 KWDEYLMSRRL
+316 KWKEYLMSRRL
-327 NYTKVIHVFNELL
+327 NYTKVIHVFNELF
-340 DGSETFEDTTK
+340 DGGLVFNDYVIDGLEED
-351 DYFMDIAAE
+351 
-360 SETEEKPEIAEELE
+360 EIKEDL
-374 VIEEKGE
+374 EKGE

-390 VRHGMDAKE
+390 VRHGMDAEE
-399 KPYEIRRME
+399 KPYELRRME
-408 VIFKEMLTGEREVS
+408 VIFKEILTGEREVS

-435 LGVANIQLSYINEN
+435 LGVANIQLPYINEN

-455 FGMELLDTSFDE
+455 FGTELLDTPFDE
-467 YFIEAFE
+467 YFIEVFE

-479 RSLKGRVNRLRMA
+479 CSLKERVNRLRMA
-492 SWDFEDHCLEEGYAV
+492 SWDFEDSCLEEGYAV
-507 FHDILFSKC
+507 FHDILFAKC

>member
-30 TSKEMIKQI
+30 TSIEMIKQI

-145 DIWAGLSKDWRERKE
+145 DVWAGLSKDWKERKE

-217 KTKLKEVFNQEV
+217 KTKLEEVFNQEV

-257 KFCRDIQIWQTDA
+257 TFSRDVKKWQTDA

-281 ECWLTDIGLGKTNEM
+281 ECWLTDIGLGKTIEM
-296 GRPLSKIAEYL
+296 GRPLSKIAEYI
-307 DDYKGISPE
+307 DEYKEVSSE
-316 KWDEYLMSRRL
+316 KWKEYLMSRRL
-327 NYTKVIHVFNELL
+327 NYTKVIHVFNELF
-340 DGSETFEDTTK
+340 DGGLVFNDYVIDGLED
-351 DYFMDIAAE
+351 D
-360 SETEEKPEIAEELE
+360 EIKEDL
-374 VIEEKGE
+374 EKGE

-435 LGVANIQLSYINEN
+435 LGVANIQLPYINEN

-455 FGMELLDTSFDE
+455 FGTELLDTPFDE
-467 YFIEAFE
+467 YFIEVFE

-479 RSLKGRVNRLRMA
+479 CSLKERVNRLRMA
-492 SWDFEDHCLEEGYAV
+492 SWDFEDSCLEEGYAV